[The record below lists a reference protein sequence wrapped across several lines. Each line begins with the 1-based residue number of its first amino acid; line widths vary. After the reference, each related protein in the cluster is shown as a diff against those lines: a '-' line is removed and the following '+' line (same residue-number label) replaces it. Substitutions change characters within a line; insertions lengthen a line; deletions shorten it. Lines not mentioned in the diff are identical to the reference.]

1 MPEHHKVFELN
12 SKLVALRDKD
22 KTIKAL
28 DEEIISLKTTTN
40 SVQAA
45 CDEAEAFNVVTVEAL
60 DHYSFKLLVLQEAAE
75 TAKKALL
82 PPPAAP
88 TIVHAA
94 PASNLPKFGL
104 PDFGGDFIDYLPFM
118 NVFNVEVDTNPH
130 FSDATKFNFLYE
142 RPSKVSS

>member
-1 MPEHHKVFELN
+1 M
-12 SKLVALRDKD
+12 
-22 KTIKAL
+22 
-28 DEEIISLKTTTN
+28 
-40 SVQAA
+40 
-45 CDEAEAFNVVTVEAL
+45 
-60 DHYSFKLLVLQEAAE
+60 VLQEAAE

-130 FSDATKFNFLYE
+130 FSDATKFNFLYSCMKGQAKSALDGLSATNE
-142 RPSKVSS
+142 NYSVAMDILKDRFGNTKKIQDAHLRALYNLENQQTLTEVYAFSRIV